1 MGLVKEV
8 SSVKLIMGMIS
19 NNKGL
24 FEKLEKIMERKYG
37 RIDFK
42 SETVDFDFT
51 DYYTREMGRNLS
63 RKFISFEKLIHPG
76 ALAGIKLYTNKLE
89 KRFANNSKRNIN
101 VDPGYLNEG
110 KLILASTKDNLQRFY
125 LKKGIYAEI
134 TLYYRN
140 DNFEHFL
147 WTYPDYRTQ
156 EYNGIFKQI
165 RELFRKQI
173 GR

>member
-1 MGLVKEV
+1 MGSVKKV

-19 NNKGL
+19 NNTGL

-42 SETVDFDFT
+42 SKIIDFDFT
-51 DYYTREMGRNLS
+51 DYYTRQMGENLF
-63 RKFISFEKLIHPG
+63 RKFISFSKLINPG
-76 ALAGIKLYTNKLE
+76 ELPGIKLYTNKLE
-89 KRFANNSKRNIN
+89 KKFADNSKRNIN
-101 VDPGYLNEG
+101 IDPGYLNEG

-134 TLYYRN
+134 TLYYKN
-140 DNFEHFL
+140 DNFNPFL